1 MPTKKV
7 ARKDAKKTRR
17 RTKEAIRKST
27 DGHRVTAA
35 RIGTVKEPTG
45 MPIIDARRPPAKKTS
60 KKATTRKAPI
70 KAAAAMVIPTMDLRM
85 AELYFIGTTEL
96 VVHKWSEKSL
106 IAMADKDEQKAKQ
119 AAGKRRPEQEFED
132 AKYVLED
139 GRDGFPANAFRLAM
153 IDAGT
158 SCPGITKTAIRQA
171 LHVLD
176 DYVVIHGTPRQ
187 RRDTV
192 RLSGAGNKASL
203 RYRPGYS
210 SWWCMLRVEYNAG
223 MLSEEQL
230 VNLANLAGFAVG
242 IGEHRPQ
249 KNGSWGRFRV
259 ATEADMA
266 RLKKSQP
273 RKRRHA

>member
-1 MPTKKV
+1 MPAMKPRTAKKLTKKA
-7 ARKDAKKTRR
+7 ARRTPKDDARSGGSAKTAKKT
-17 RTKEAIRKST
+17 
-27 DGHRVTAA
+27 TAKKA
-35 RIGTVKEPTG
+35 T
-45 MPIIDARRPPAKKTS
+45 AKKT
-60 KKATTRKAPI
+60 T
-70 KAAAAMVIPTMDLRM
+70 AAAGMVIPRMDLRM

-106 IAMADKDEQKAKQ
+106 GAMADKDEQRAKQ
-119 AAGKRRPEQEFED
+119 AHGKRKPEQEFQD
-132 AKYVLED
+132 AKYILED
-139 GRDGFPANAFRLAM
+139 GSHGFPANAFRLAM

-158 SCPGITKTAIRQA
+158 SCPGITKTAIRQS

-176 DYVVIHGTPRQ
+176 DFVKIHGEVSM

-203 RYRPGYS
+203 RYRPGYKD
-210 SWWCMLRVEYNAG
+210 WWCMLRVEYNAG

-259 ATEADMA
+259 ATQADMA
-266 RLKKSQP
+266 RLKTSKP
-273 RKRRHA
+273 RKKKQSRRAS